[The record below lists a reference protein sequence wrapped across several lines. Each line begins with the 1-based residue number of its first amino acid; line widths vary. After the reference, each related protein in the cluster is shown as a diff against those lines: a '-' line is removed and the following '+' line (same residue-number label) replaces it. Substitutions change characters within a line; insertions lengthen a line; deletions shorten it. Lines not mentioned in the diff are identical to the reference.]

1 MEVDAGD
8 TGFVEVHMKGVREG
22 NAAKLEMAAGPL

>member
-8 TGFVEVHMKGVREG
+8 AGFVEGNMQGIREG
-22 NAAKLEMAAGPL
+22 IAAKLEMAAGPL